1 MKPLKSVPEWL
12 GPLIEREEWLYG
24 MREEGDC
31 VLYYSVTDYEI
42 LFEEFLTSYTCA
54 SIVTNS
60 LDGEINKVI

>member
-1 MKPLKSVPEWL
+1 MAV
-12 GPLIEREEWLYG
+12 RC

>member
-42 LFEEFLTSYTCA
+42 LFEFSPRVVGDTIMS
-54 SIVTNS
+54 
-60 LDGEINKVI
+60 